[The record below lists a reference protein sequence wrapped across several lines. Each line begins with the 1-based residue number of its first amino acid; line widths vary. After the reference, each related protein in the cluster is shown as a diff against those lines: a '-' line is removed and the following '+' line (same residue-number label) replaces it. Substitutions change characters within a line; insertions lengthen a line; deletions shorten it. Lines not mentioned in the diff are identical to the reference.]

1 MVILTM
7 AKFLGN
13 LRKDSILSLFDTTNI
28 FFCLGSL
35 FASKMPLVNF
45 FWDTCYMNMNHPQQ
59 SSFHHFQHSRLQ
71 RGVYISNNL
80 LSPATQRLT
89 LTFFISCAWDLRPLS
104 NRSPGRKRSLW
115 KEDYAKPDGRSRKLA
130 T

>member
-28 FFCLGSL
+28 IFCLGSL

-45 FWDTCYMNMNHPQQ
+45 FWDTCYVSFASRALKRDQ
-59 SSFHHFQHSRLQ
+59 SYLPSSICSRDIDQ
-71 RGVYISNNL
+71 TWAISL
-80 LSPATQRLT
+80 GE
-89 LTFFISCAWDLRPLS
+89 
-104 NRSPGRKRSLW
+104 NR
-115 KEDYAKPDGRSRKLA
+115 
-130 T
+130 

>member
-28 FFCLGSL
+28 IFCLGSL

-45 FWDTCYMNMNHPQQ
+45 FLGHMLFVHLEKRT
-59 SSFHHFQHSRLQ
+59 RIKE
-71 RGVYISNNL
+71 VSNYKRKL
-80 LSPATQRLT
+80 IIAGTQR
-89 LTFFISCAWDLRPLS
+89 
-104 NRSPGRKRSLW
+104 
-115 KEDYAKPDGRSRKLA
+115 
-130 T
+130 

>member
-28 FFCLGSL
+28 IFCLGSL

-45 FWDTCYMNMNHPQQ
+45 FWDTRYE
-59 SSFHHFQHSRLQ
+59 SAKE
-71 RGVYISNNL
+71 RGVRPPGQRNL
-80 LSPATQRLT
+80 RVSDQS
-89 LTFFISCAWDLRPLS
+89 F
-104 NRSPGRKRSLW
+104 
-115 KEDYAKPDGRSRKLA
+115 
-130 T
+130 